1 MNMKFSKDMHL
12 DEILKTVQEADA
24 RHVFAE
30 PVEKYGKTLIP
41 VGKVKCGYG
50 YGYGPQKGNCKKGS
64 ENNDPSDENS
74 GGGGAG
80 FKIKPVGYILITP
93 SETKFV
99 KISTF
104 SAKSAL
110 VGAALFKMGIV
121 FALSLVGIAAMTYK
135 CIHDELE

>member
-1 MNMKFSKDMHL
+1 MSMQFTKDMHL

-24 RHVFAE
+24 RHVFAQ

-41 VGKVKCGYG
+41 VGKVRCGYG
-50 YGYGPQKGNCKKGS
+50 YGYGPQKGNCKKS
-64 ENNDPSDENS
+64 AEDTEHSDENS

-121 FALSLVGIAAMTYK
+121 FALSLAGIAAMKYK
-135 CIHDELE
+135 CMQDELE

>member
-24 RHVFAE
+24 KHVFGQ

-41 VGKVKCGYG
+41 VGKIRCGYG
-50 YGYGPQKGNCKKGS
+50 YGYGPQKKSCKKGS
-64 ENNDPSDENS
+64 ESIDPQDENS

-110 VGAALFKMGIV
+110 LGAALFKMGIV
-121 FALSLVGIAAMTYK
+121 FALGLVGVAVMKYK
-135 CIHDELE
+135 CMQDELE